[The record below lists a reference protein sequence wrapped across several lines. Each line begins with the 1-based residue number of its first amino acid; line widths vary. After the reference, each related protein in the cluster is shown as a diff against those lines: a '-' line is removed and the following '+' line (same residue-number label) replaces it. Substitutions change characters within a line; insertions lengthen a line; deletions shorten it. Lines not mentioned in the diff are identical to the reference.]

1 MDYFTKISELN
12 AKKAGLIEKANALID
27 KGELGGEL
35 EEVKNEIKSPQGEI
49 EKVSEIAALSEK
61 TAKKTEN
68 KQGSRPFSTLGEQLT
83 AIRNAAKGQVDERL
97 YAVNN
102 DAKGANR
109 QKGADGGYA
118 LQEDFAASIL
128 ESAASSGEI
137 LSRVTSY
144 TVGEGSSSVRW
155 LRVDEDDISSSVC
168 GGVRM
173 YWAAEGYGVGASKP
187 KFAETKLDLEKM
199 MGYAYA
205 TDELL
210 SDSVF
215 MSSFFGRSFTL
226 AAKRLLEDS
235 IISGDGVGKPLGI
248 LSSPALVTVSKES
261 EQSSGTITTEN
272 ILKMWQRSLY
282 DSRKRTV
289 WLAHPDTEEQLQKL
303 KFTDGALEKMTK
315 KEALD
320 FTRELEKLNKA
331 MGGIKEMNG
340 LPDALVV
347 VDVGYHK
354 IAIQEANKLG
364 IPVVGIVDTNHNPA
378 GVDYVIPGNDDS
390 ARAVALYAKGFA
402 DAILEG
408 KNKNLED
415 TVKAAKDSDFV
426 EEAAV
431 EEKAE

>member
-35 EEVKNEIKSPQGEI
+35 EEVKNEIKSTQGEI

-61 TAKKTEN
+61 SAKKSEN
-68 KQGSRPFSTLGEQLT
+68 KQGSRPFTTLGEQLT

-303 KFTDGALEKMTK
+303 KFTDGSSLWLPE
-315 KEALD
+315 
-320 FTRELEKLNKA
+320 
-331 MGGIKEMNG
+331 GGLADSPNQRI
-340 LPDALVV
+340 
-347 VDVGYHK
+347 
-354 IAIQEANKLG
+354 LG
-364 IPVVGIVDTNHNPA
+364 RPVIYTDNCSSLGSA
-378 GVDYVIPGNDDS
+378 GDI
-390 ARAVALYAKGFA
+390 
-402 DAILEG
+402 ILA
-408 KNKNLED
+408 NLED
-415 TVKAAKDSDFV
+415 YTIIKKGTARQDWSMHVEFLTDQMCFRMILRVNGAPMVNKPLKIKNSTLTRSPFVTLAKR
-426 EEAAV
+426 A
-431 EEKAE
+431 